1 MKPLREKSDF
11 MKVMAFNRPKIAIFF
26 AVLSVAIAGVCQP
39 ILGWLFA
46 DMLITLS
53 IPIEFIKFK
62 LISEGKPEI
71 LWKNELET
79 DTERLAI
86 LMVSLGGLTFVTY
99 MLKSYLFMVL
109 GENVTI
115 KVREVLYKAILEK
128 NIGWFDL

>member
-1 MKPLREKSDF
+1 
-11 MKVMAFNRPKIAIFF
+11 
-26 AVLSVAIAGVCQP
+26 
-39 ILGWLFA
+39 
-46 DMLITLS
+46 MLITLS

-99 MLKSYLFMVL
+99 MVKSYLFMVL